1 MYLCVAFNALHLCAG
16 ESYNYLIKKCHLAA
30 IYLLSWTF
38 NLRATQWQSLRGSG
52 RGVWLNFSS
61 VWQLKHLVALC
72 VLIMIGRCR
81 LGRYGLKAAAMFQ
94 QMLDTQ
100 TVLGSANYNYNNSC
114 SQWEQYCSQYC
125 CVASRGNSGLSF
137 FFFFGVLCIFNVCL
151 LSLCRSLLFFSLST
165 SHYLPFSLSL
175 FTSVSLH
182 LSLCAAFTACLA
194 VLPQCWR

>member
-1 MYLCVAFNALHLCAG
+1 MPSSCNISFILDFQFACNSMAKFEG
-16 ESYNYLIKKCHLAA
+16 ECEEGE
-30 IYLLSWTF
+30 
-38 NLRATQWQSLRGSG
+38 RG
-52 RGVWLNFSS
+52 GVWLNFSAD
-61 VWQLKHLVALC
+61 WQLKHLVALC

-125 CVASRGNSGLSF
+125 CVASRGNSGLRF

-165 SHYLPFSLSL
+165 SHCLPFPLSVYL
-175 FTSVSLH
+175 CLSAPLSVCRLYC
-182 LSLCAAFTACLA
+182 LLGRVAAMLTL
-194 VLPQCWR
+194 VV

>member
-1 MYLCVAFNALHLCAG
+1 MPSSCNISFILDFQFACNSMAKFEG
-16 ESYNYLIKKCHLAA
+16 ECEGGE
-30 IYLLSWTF
+30 
-38 NLRATQWQSLRGSG
+38 RG
-52 RGVWLNFSS
+52 GVWLNFSA

-100 TVLGSANYNYNNSC
+100 TVLGSANYNYNTTTTAVPSENSTVP
-114 SQWEQYCSQYC
+114 STALWP
-125 CVASRGNSGLSF
+125 RGATLGWG
-137 FFFFGVLCIFNVCL
+137 FFFGVLCIFNVCL